1 MPFDPQSGSTIGPPL
16 DHLTYYR
23 YWAFTPPAGVTIGR
37 RNGSYL
43 DAASQFVSC
52 HRRRGQPARCVPRLE
67 GKGAGAMRRAR
78 LCVNGRIARRQEGE
92 MIRTY
97 VIYTVVPLAALVAAC
112 GGAGNANAP
121 IAAGHLSPGQATTV
135 TVNVTANTAGTEA
148 LSSCDSVQVTGVRND
163 STGTSEPLGMDLSAA
178 VVGSLSKSGAEC
190 SVAMTITAAA
200 DAIPDYY
207 EVDLQFN
214 YTLVDSLD
222 GSVRTDDSTSAIDIN
237 VSSS

>member
-1 MPFDPQSGSTIGPPL
+1 
-16 DHLTYYR
+16 
-23 YWAFTPPAGVTIGR
+23 
-37 RNGSYL
+37 
-43 DAASQFVSC
+43 
-52 HRRRGQPARCVPRLE
+52 
-67 GKGAGAMRRAR
+67 
-78 LCVNGRIARRQEGE
+78 

-97 VIYTVVPLAALVAAC
+97 VIYTVVPLAALVAAS

-190 SVAMTITAAA
+190 SVAMTVTAAS
-200 DAIPDYY
+200 DAIPDHY
-207 EVDLQFN
+207 EIDLQFN

>member
-1 MPFDPQSGSTIGPPL
+1 M
-16 DHLTYYR
+16 
-23 YWAFTPPAGVTIGR
+23 
-37 RNGSYL
+37 
-43 DAASQFVSC
+43 
-52 HRRRGQPARCVPRLE
+52 
-67 GKGAGAMRRAR
+67 
-78 LCVNGRIARRQEGE
+78 
-92 MIRTY
+92 
-97 VIYTVVPLAALVAAC
+97 
-112 GGAGNANAP
+112 
-121 IAAGHLSPGQATTV
+121 
-135 TVNVTANTAGTEA
+135 
-148 LSSCDSVQVTGVRND
+148 RND

-200 DAIPDYY
+200 DAIPDHY